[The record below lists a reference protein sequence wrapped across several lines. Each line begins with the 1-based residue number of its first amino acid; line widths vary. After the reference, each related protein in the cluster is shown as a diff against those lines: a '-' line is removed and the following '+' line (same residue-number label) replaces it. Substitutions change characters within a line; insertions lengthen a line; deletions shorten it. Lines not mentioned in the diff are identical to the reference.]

1 MQVETHSV
9 QIPVRIAPF
18 PQPNWVEVVEGHEN
32 GPIPVENSVLLEKR
46 ALPDPKQSKS
56 EASPQRITIGSMQ
69 NSHQL
74 YIRLTKEGEEI
85 LEQSYRL
92 KAEAELKHGE
102 AQKELECAE
111 NTRAEAN
118 AYFEKIIEKAQAK
131 KEAAD
136 TYQEKLLGEVHQQIG
151 EELAEVENSRVE
163 ADSHRE
169 RVISKAQQ
177 QAEEIVNLAKTAA
190 EEIRQQAEEKLG
202 EAENS
207 RVEADSHCE
216 GVISEAQ
223 QQAEEIVN
231 LAKTAAEEIRQQAE
245 EKLGEAE
252 NSRVEADSHRVGV
265 ISEAKQQAEEII
277 NLAKT
282 AAEREGNT
290 IKEKL
295 VQEAQKALARLAQ
308 TASQAEMEAQKLYT
322 DAASLEAISKEALTQ
337 AEAQLGQRL
346 PVEELEEISSEPV
359 SKPAPRKRKGWL
371 KN

>member
-18 PQPNWVEVVEGHEN
+18 PQPNWVEVVEGYEN

-136 TYQEKLLGEVHQQIG
+136 TYQEKLLGEVHQQIE

-169 RVISKAQQ
+169 
-177 QAEEIVNLAKTAA
+177 
-190 EEIRQQAEEKLG
+190 
-202 EAENS
+202 
-207 RVEADSHCE
+207 

-223 QQAEEIVN
+223 QQAEEIM
-231 LAKTAAEEIRQQAE
+231 
-245 EKLGEAE
+245 
-252 NSRVEADSHRVGV
+252 
-265 ISEAKQQAEEII
+265 

-295 VQEAQKALARLAQ
+295 VQEAQKALTRLAQ